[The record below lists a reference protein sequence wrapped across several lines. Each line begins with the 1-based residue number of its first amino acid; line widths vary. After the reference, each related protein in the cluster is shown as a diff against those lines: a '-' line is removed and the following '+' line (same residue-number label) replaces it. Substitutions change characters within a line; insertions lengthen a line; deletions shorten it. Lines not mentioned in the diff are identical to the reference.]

1 VPGFAASLGSI
12 LDRRSTQ
19 VTTFRAQYDAAIK
32 PGERAKQ
39 ARAQSAP
46 FKQLKTATATRFSV
60 LFEIVQN
67 CVPTLTLLFDRICR
81 LRIGGSC
88 IVTSSSLAMNST
100 RSPRPRRAYSFWLR
114 EGRA

>member
-1 VPGFAASLGSI
+1 MPGFAASLGSI

-81 LRIGGSC
+81 LRIGGMHRNV
-88 IVTSSSLAMNST
+88 IFPGDELDPFAPPAARVLVLA
-100 RSPRPRRAYSFWLR
+100 P
-114 EGRA
+114 